1 MLDLPIRPR
10 RNRKSQ
16 WLRDLLAQN
25 NITAN
30 DLILPIF
37 ITEGENQKV
46 AIDNFPDQFRFSI
59 DLAVKQAQKAADA
72 GIKAIML
79 FPSIEQSLKT
89 AEGKEAV
96 NPDNLIC
103 RAVKTIKA
111 QVPNIG
117 VICDVAL
124 DPYSDHGHDGVLDQD
139 GDVDNDK
146 TVAILKQQALIQA
159 QAGCDIVAPS
169 DMMDGR
175 IQEIRKTLDQ
185 NGFKNVGIISY
196 CAKYASNFYGP
207 FRSILGSDKNLQAA
221 DKKTYQMDYRNSTDA
236 IRQAVLDQ
244 EQGAD
249 MLIVKP
255 AMPYLDIIKEMSQT
269 VQIPI
274 IAYQV
279 SGEYAMIKY
288 AAQNGAINYDE
299 AVMESLIACKRAGA
313 TAIISYFALEY
324 LQ

>member
-16 WLRDLLAQN
+16 WLKDLLAQN
-25 NITAN
+25 NIVAS

-37 ITEGENQKV
+37 ITEGDNQKV
-46 AIDNFPDQFRFSI
+46 AIENFPDQFRFSI
-59 DLAVKQAQKAADA
+59 DLAVSQAQKAAEV
-72 GIKAIML
+72 GIKAVIL
-79 FPSIEQSLKT
+79 FPSIEQSLKS
-89 AEGKEAV
+89 ADGKEAV

-103 RAVKTIKA
+103 RAVKAIKA

-146 TVAILKQQALIQA
+146 TVSILKQQALIQA

-185 NGFKNVGIISY
+185 NGFVNVGIISY

-221 DKKTYQMDYRNSTDA
+221 DKKTYQMDYRNSTEA
-236 IRQAVLDQ
+236 IRQAILDQ

-299 AVMESLIACKRAGA
+299 AVLESLIACKRAGA